1 MNQRLA
7 DWWDERGWHYRRSL
21 ASRVAV
27 LTAFALGVSIAL
39 ISSAAFVVLRMRMES
54 TLDESLLNRA
64 QQAASVSSVLEDLSR
79 QSVPSWVFGAAD
91 VRVAF
96 IRPGAT
102 TAFSVDPGPRLRLG
116 APELEVASGEEAYS
130 IRTVIAEDGT
140 YYRVAAVPTEDD
152 GSALLLLQS
161 LTDTRKTLKA
171 LGLVLGVFGGL
182 GVAIAALAGWGVARN
197 GLRPVRRLTAAVEQ
211 VARTQNLTPMPVEGD
226 DEVARLTI
234 AFNQMLVALQES
246 RDRQRQLIADAGH
259 ELRTP
264 LTSLR
269 TNIDLLAQAGDNL
282 PAAAKE
288 ELLTDVRAQLAEF
301 TTLIGDLV
309 ELARDE
315 PLTHVVAEFELSE
328 VVERAV
334 QRVRRRAHDVEV
346 DVHLSPW
353 LVRGEESTLERAVTN
368 LLDNAVKWSPDGGTV
383 RVHLV
388 EGVLTVDDE
397 GTGIAEEDRTKV
409 FDRFYRS
416 DDSRSMPGSGL
427 GLAIVAQAAQRHGGA
442 VRADRAPSGG
452 ARLVL
457 WVPGQPA
464 PLRADA

>member
-1 MNQRLA
+1 MTPPMNQRIA
-7 DWWDERGWHYRRSL
+7 DWWDTRGWHYRRSL

-39 ISSAAFVVLRMRMES
+39 ISSTAFVVVRMRIQS
-54 TLDESLLNRA
+54 TLDESLLDRA
-64 QQAASVSSVLEDLSR
+64 AQAATASSLLEDLNR
-79 QSVPSWVFGAAD
+79 QEVPSWVFGAAD

-96 IRPGAT
+96 IRPGQT
-102 TAFSVDPGPRLRLG
+102 TADSVDPGPRLRLG
-116 APELEVASGEEAYS
+116 QPELDVAQSKTDHS

-140 YYRVAAVPTEDD
+140 YYRVAAVPVDD
-152 GSALLLLQS
+152 EGSALLLLQS
-161 LTDTRKTLKA
+161 LTDTRRTLKA
-171 LGLVLGVFGGL
+171 LGLVLGIFGGA
-182 GVAIAALAGWGVARN
+182 GVAVAALAGWGVARN

-211 VARTQNLTPMPVEGD
+211 VARTQDLTPMPVEGD

-246 RDRQRQLIADAGH
+246 RDRQRRLIADAGH

-282 PAAAKE
+282 PAAAKS
-288 ELLTDVRAQLAEF
+288 ELLEDVRAQLSEF

-315 PLTHVVAEFELSE
+315 PLTQVVAEFDFHD

-346 DVHLSPW
+346 EVDLAPW
-353 LVRGEESTLERAVTN
+353 LVRGEEAALERAVTN
-368 LLDNAVKWSPDGGTV
+368 LLDNAVKWSPPTGTV
-383 RVHLV
+383 RVHLA

-397 GTGIAEEDRTKV
+397 GPGIAEEDLTKV

-464 PLRADA
+464 